1 MAGNNDFHN
10 YHNNSHL
17 TDNHHS
23 NNHHH
28 SNIFARDRVDS
39 KMSQTAVRNDLSLE
53 HYQHLEQQEQEF
65 NMFLNFEVPKRGTR
79 GGTTTTTFIGDQG
92 GPVVNPSAKGI
103 TIDEAF
109 IAAGGFGKQILL

>member
-1 MAGNNDFHN
+1 
-10 YHNNSHL
+10 
-17 TDNHHS
+17 
-23 NNHHH
+23 
-28 SNIFARDRVDS
+28 
-39 KMSQTAVRNDLSLE
+39 MSQTAVRNDLSLE

-109 IAAGGFGKQILL
+109 IAAGGFGKQNLL